1 MKAEE
6 YIARFL
12 NKKLSNGDKESEQLA
27 KKIAKSQSVRA
38 ITEGP
43 EISMARRATNV
54 ERKTIKRA
62 RAMVA

>member
-43 EISMARRATNV
+43 EISMDTEISIDRRASYV
-54 ERKTIKRA
+54 D
-62 RAMVA
+62 

>member
-1 MKAEE
+1 LKAED

-12 NKKLSNGDKESEQLA
+12 NKKLSNDDKESEQLA

-43 EISMARRATNV
+43 EITMDTEISMDRRTSYV
-54 ERKTIKRA
+54 D
-62 RAMVA
+62 